1 MGKNDGTK
9 TKVSMNRSDEINFQT
24 YVQSAKQRKTPWII
38 FENFMKDLT
47 YSNIV
52 KLKHF
57 NAILLIELTMDY
69 SDLDRLKYLNS
80 ILLTE
85 FKELIE
91 REGNNFQNTST
102 ANEHFEESQNF
113 AVISDDPTDELI
125 KEEIEPAKDDVED
138 EVQVED
144 YFEDKIEV
152 ENEDSSS

>member
-1 MGKNDGTK
+1 MLDKHGSKMGKNDGTK
-9 TKVSMNRSDEINFQT
+9 TKISMNKSEEINFQT

-38 FENFMKDLT
+38 FENFMKELT

-52 KLKHF
+52 KLKYF

-91 REGNNFQNTST
+91 REDDDSQNTT
-102 ANEHFEESQNF
+102 TNEDFEE
-113 AVISDDPTDELI
+113 
-125 KEEIEPAKDDVED
+125 
-138 EVQVED
+138 
-144 YFEDKIEV
+144 
-152 ENEDSSS
+152 